1 MPTRVAASANVPAV
15 SDCGP
20 GSPTSFIARQPILD
34 VHQHIFGYELLFRS
48 GWENYFTGGIDVD
61 AATRQMID
69 TTMFQGL
76 ETLVHGTRAF
86 VNCNREALVSHLV
99 TVLPPASTV
108 LEILEGIEVDD
119 EVLGACLELKE
130 LGYQLALDDF
140 VPGTSGDRL
149 IPLADYVKLDF
160 RACTRSHLREIQAQL
175 RHSNAILLAEKVE
188 DEAEFKRALTE
199 GYKLF
204 QGFFFA
210 RPTIMA
216 SHEIAGNRLV
226 YLRLLAAVSESTTD
240 RDEIERLVMA
250 DASICFRL
258 LRLVNSAGFGTRG
271 RITSVRQALMMIGD
285 KEFRKLVTVAAA
297 TCFGKG
303 GDGADALTTLCLHRA
318 RFCELL
324 APLAGQSAGEQYLIG
339 MLSVVDA
346 MLNVTMDR
354 VIRVMPLR
362 AAAAD
367 TLLRQESPVD
377 MPLRLVHL
385 YEQSDWEACSGFCRE
400 LGISDARLSEI
411 YFASLQ
417 WASKQVLGAQ

>member
-1 MPTRVAASANVPAV
+1 MPTRAVASVIVPPVPAGV
-15 SDCGP
+15 PGP
-20 GSPTSFIARQPILD
+20 PTSFIARQPILD
-34 VHQHIFGYELLFRS
+34 AQQRVFGYELLFRS
-48 GWENYFTGGIDVD
+48 GWENYFTGGSDVD

-86 VNCNREALVSHLV
+86 VNCNREALVSRLV

-108 LEILEGIEVDD
+108 LEILEGIAVDD
-119 EVLGACLELKE
+119 EVLDACLELKAM
-130 LGYQLALDDF
+130 GYQLALDDF
-140 VPGTSGDRL
+140 VPGTSIDRL
-149 IPLADYVKLDF
+149 IPLADYVKLDL
-160 RACTRSHLREIQAQL
+160 RACSQIHLREIQGQL
-175 RHSNAILLAEKVE
+175 RHSTAILLAEKVE
-188 DEAEFKRALTE
+188 DETEFKLAVAA

-204 QGFFFA
+204 QGYFFA
-210 RPTIMA
+210 KPKIIA
-216 SHEIAGNRLV
+216 SHEIAANRLV

-250 DASICFRL
+250 DTSICFRL
-258 LRLVNSAGFGTRG
+258 LRLVNSAGFGMRG

-303 GDGADALTTLCLHRA
+303 GDSAQALTTLCLHRA

-324 APLAGQSAGEQYLIG
+324 APHAGQAAGEQYLIG

-354 VIRVMPLR
+354 VIKVMPLR

-367 TLLRQESPVD
+367 TLLRQESSVD
-377 MPLRLVHL
+377 LPLRLVQL
-385 YEQSDWEACSGFCRE
+385 YEQSDWESCAGFCRE
-400 LGISDARLSEI
+400 LRISEARLSEL
-411 YFASLQ
+411 YFDSLQ